1 MCNFSKSGTICYVL
15 STQGIFI
22 IYIKKKL
29 YIDKALIKKLIF
41 NSLSLSFE

>member
-1 MCNFSKSGTICYVL
+1 MCNFSKAGTICYVL

-22 IYIKKKL
+22 YKKKL